1 MHLIIINC
9 SLNILLIFSLYNE
22 FKYIYIY
29 MFSAY
34 YLTTGKFALMISEL
48 NPIWFRVRIPSTAK
62 GRAFW
67 HLARWLPVGTILLLG
82 FGQDVIVWTLLGF
95 SMSLPKRLLIV
106 SSTWTSLKLFG
117 QIYTISFIIAS
128 PNAFFRLINNCTV
141 CLKVPLI
148 SILFILAWKYFGMNS
163 KIFNPFSFV
172 NVVAWKHVWI
182 INNKN
187 MWCNFLLA

>member
-67 HLARWLPVGTILLLG
+67 HLGTVLLLG
-82 FGQDVIVWTLLGF
+82 FGQDLTIWSLLGF
-95 SMSLPKRLLIV
+95 SIPFPKRLLIV
-106 SSTWTSLKLFG
+106 YFTLTMLKPFG
-117 QIYTISFIIAS
+117 QVYMIDFIIAI
-128 PNAFFRLINNCTV
+128 PHTFFRLSNSWTV
-141 CLKVPLI
+141 YLKVPLI